1 MEKFFFLDA
10 IMKRDSKMKKM
21 SKLEAVL
28 WNIAFPGFTQLLTG
42 QYIKGVLFVILE
54 FIMNVNSHFN
64 RAIMHSFLGEIRQ
77 AEMVVDYQ
85 WLMFYPCI
93 YMFSMWDAYRFAMPA
108 GEKYSY
114 LPFVFG
120 AYFVTVGLM
129 VSPKV
134 TFFSIHPGPIF
145 LPMIFLIP
153 GLLVGGI
160 IKRILKLCDK
170 NDIVN

>member
-1 MEKFFFLDA
+1 
-10 IMKRDSKMKKM
+10 MKRDRKMKKM
-21 SKLEAVL
+21 SRLEAVL

-42 QYIKGVLFVILE
+42 QYIKGVLFVVLE

-64 RAIMHSFLGEIRQ
+64 RAIMYSFLGEIEQ
-77 AEMVVDYQ
+77 AEMLVNYQ

-108 GEKYSY
+108 EEKYSY

-134 TFFSIHPGPIF
+134 TFFDIHPGPIF

-153 GLLVGGI
+153 GLLVGDV
-160 IKRILKLCDK
+160 IKRILKVRDK
-170 NDIVN
+170 NPDRANEKL

>member
-1 MEKFFFLDA
+1 
-10 IMKRDSKMKKM
+10 MKKM
-21 SKLEAVL
+21 SRLEAVL

-42 QYIKGVLFVILE
+42 QYIKGVLFVVLE

-64 RAIMHSFLGEIRQ
+64 RAIMHSFLGEIEQ
-77 AEMVVDYQ
+77 AEMLVNYQ

-108 GEKYSY
+108 EEKYSY

-134 TFFSIHPGPIF
+134 TFFDIHPGPIF

-153 GLLVGGI
+153 GLLVGGG
-160 IKRILKLCDK
+160 IKRILKVRDK
-170 NDIVN
+170 SPDRANEKL

>member
-1 MEKFFFLDA
+1 
-10 IMKRDSKMKKM
+10 M

-42 QYIKGVLFVILE
+42 QYIKGVLFVVLE

-64 RAIMHSFLGEIRQ
+64 SGIMFSFLGEIQ
-77 AEMVVDYQ
+77 KAEEILDYQ

-93 YMFSMWDAYRFAMPA
+93 YMFSIWDAYRFAMSA
-108 GEKYSY
+108 EEKYSF

-129 VSPKV
+129 LSPKV
-134 TFFSIHPGPIF
+134 TVFQIHPGPIF

-153 GLLVGGI
+153 GLIVGGI
-160 IKRILKLCDK
+160 IQQILAVNYRNSNKL
-170 NDIVN
+170 